1 MTNEPDPGLRKRA
14 RRALE
19 RSLAPAAPPP
29 SEPSDPELLA
39 RIEAALLTLPR
50 RPREI
55 FLAVR
60 LDGTSYAELA
70 AQTGLST
77 KQIEREIAGAL
88 MQIDRALHDRR
99 PERWWRRL
107 LRLLASG

>member
-1 MTNEPDPGLRKRA
+1 MTDEPDPGLRERA

-19 RSLAPAAPPP
+19 CSLAPVAPPWDG
-29 SEPSDPELLA
+29 PSDPELLA

-50 RPREI
+50 RRRAI

-70 AQTGLST
+70 ERTGLSIR
-77 KQIEREIAGAL
+77 QVEREVARAIAH
-88 MQIDRALHDRR
+88 IDRRLERR
-99 PERWWRRL
+99 ERPPLRPWWRCWF
-107 LRLLASG
+107 G